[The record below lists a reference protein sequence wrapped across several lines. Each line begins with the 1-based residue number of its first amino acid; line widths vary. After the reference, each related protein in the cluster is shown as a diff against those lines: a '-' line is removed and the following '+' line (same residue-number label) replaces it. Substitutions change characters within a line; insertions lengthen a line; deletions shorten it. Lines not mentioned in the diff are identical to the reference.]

1 MNYWTDGSNKGDE
14 LYSYGCVVVSDND
27 EVVHEACNAYD
38 DEKYKKYRNVAGET
52 YGVLYAI
59 LHALTNKYTNIKV
72 YHDYIGLQKW
82 ADGEWNAG
90 NILSQWYVQVVKEAR
105 QTINIEFVKVKAHTG
120 VEHNERA
127 DDLAKQAIKEWLDV
141 KGDSNKES

>member
-1 MNYWTDGSNKGDE
+1 M
-14 LYSYGCVVVSDND
+14 
-27 EVVHEACNAYD
+27 
-38 DEKYKKYRNVAGET
+38 
-52 YGVLYAI
+52 
-59 LHALTNKYTNIKV
+59 

-90 NILSQWYVQVVKEAR
+90 NILSQWYVQVIKEAR
-105 QTINIEFVKVKAHTG
+105 QSINIEFIKVKAHTG
-120 VEHNERA
+120 VEYNERA